1 MENQDILRYIDTKK
15 VKKDSIKGYKIS
27 SDIYFK
33 IDLGLD
39 DEDSVEPL
47 VYVNNTFKTSQ
58 GTMVMNRGIKSKF
71 FLLENQ
77 KVKTYE
83 IGAILYKVTR
93 QKTRRNILKILS
105 IKKSIN
111 LYQLAKLLKKDYS
124 RVYRHVQ
131 GLEKAGIVKTTT
143 TKTNRKEKIVEP
155 LVKFVF
161 SSDLMKLKLD
171 NFDKIKKELKACHKK
186 QLELE
191 EKSKRALLGG

>member
-1 MENQDILRYIDTKK
+1 MENQDILRCIDPKK
-15 VKKDSIKGYKIS
+15 VKKGSIKGYKIS

-71 FLLENQ
+71 FLIENQ
-77 KVKTYE
+77 KVKAFDDLE
-83 IGAILYKVTR
+83 KVNEVGAILYKVTR

-111 LYQLAKLLKKDYS
+111 IYNLAKLLKKDYS
-124 RVYRHVQ
+124 RV
-131 GLEKAGIVKTTT
+131 
-143 TKTNRKEKIVEP
+143 
-155 LVKFVF
+155 
-161 SSDLMKLKLD
+161 
-171 NFDKIKKELKACHKK
+171 
-186 QLELE
+186 
-191 EKSKRALLGG
+191 